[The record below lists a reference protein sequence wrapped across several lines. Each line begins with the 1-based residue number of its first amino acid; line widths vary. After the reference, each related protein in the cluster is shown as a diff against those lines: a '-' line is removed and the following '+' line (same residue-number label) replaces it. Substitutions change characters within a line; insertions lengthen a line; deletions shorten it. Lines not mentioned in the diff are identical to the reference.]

1 MGNGIVGGVLAVIKK
16 MLFALL
22 ILFLLVITLN
32 KVAFE
37 LQQFTAET
45 PGDVLSFQ
53 LYQRQVVVA
62 AMGTRYHIRFTDDA
76 MQWVNGVRR
85 ETGQLLLLGSE
96 LSAQAKQ
103 FSIDWRKHLTKWYN
117 GEQNVKG
124 QNTGDR
130 KQEIEGRFP
139 IFEF

>member
-1 MGNGIVGGVLAVIKK
+1 MIKK

-22 ILFLLVITLN
+22 ILSLLVGTLN

-45 PGDVLSFQ
+45 PGDVLSLH

-62 AMGTRYHIRFTDDA
+62 AMGTRYHIRFTDGT
-76 MQWVNGVRR
+76 MQWVDGLRR

-96 LSAQAKQ
+96 LLAQAREI
-103 FSIDWRKHLTKWYN
+103 SIDWRKHLTKWYN

-124 QNTGDR
+124 QNTENR
-130 KQEIEGRFP
+130 KQEIEGKFP
-139 IFEF
+139 TF